1 MTNVLLA
8 LAVLD
13 ILLMTVLQFIYRL
26 PPLRR
31 RLETA
36 LVARRLWRSDW
47 LAFRTGIQLV
57 VLVLM
62 CALLGLIALLL

>member
-13 ILLMTVLQFIYRL
+13 ILLPHV
-26 PPLRR
+26 
-31 RLETA
+31 
-36 LVARRLWRSDW
+36 
-47 LAFRTGIQLV
+47 
-57 VLVLM
+57 